1 MADQPN
7 GADDIPFA
15 LRSDP
20 PRPARVIPLATPQRD
35 KQLPLFRGLDCL
47 AGQQDLF
54 DVGEV
59 ASPARHVSNTPGD

>member
-1 MADQPN
+1 MADQPS
-7 GADDIPFA
+7 GADDAPFA

-20 PRPARVIPLATPQRD
+20 HRPAKRPPLATPQRD